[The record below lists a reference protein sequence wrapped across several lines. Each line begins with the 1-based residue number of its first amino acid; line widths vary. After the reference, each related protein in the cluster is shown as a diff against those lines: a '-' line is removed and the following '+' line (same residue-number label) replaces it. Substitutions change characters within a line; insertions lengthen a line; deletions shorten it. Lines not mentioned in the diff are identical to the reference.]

1 MSEPIKKI
9 NNIKDFIGIF
19 DNYVDEET
27 CNKIIS
33 SFELNKSN
41 QAINRKEAD
50 NSTEIVKKDLAIHYF
65 KGHNWIPELDT
76 CETYLREAI
85 KLYNDTTGFTSFIN
99 MPELH
104 FSPYK
109 VQRTLPGEG
118 YHVWHVE
125 RNYQEICFRALVLTI
140 YLNDVDEGGETEFLL
155 QSQRVKPK
163 KGRIVLFPADF
174 PYVHRGNPPLQKEK
188 YILTSWLASK

>member
-1 MSEPIKKI
+1 MIEPIKKI
-9 NNIKDFIGIF
+9 NYIKDFIGIF

-27 CNKIIS
+27 CDKIIS
-33 SFELNKSN
+33 SFELNKKN
-41 QAINRKEAD
+41 QAIDRKEAD

-85 KLYNDTTGFTSFIN
+85 KLYDDTTGFTSFIN
-99 MPELH
+99 MTELH

-118 YHVWHVE
+118 YHVWHIE

-140 YLNDVDEGGETEFLL
+140 YLNDVNEGGETEFLL

-163 KGRIVLFPADF
+163 KGRILLFPADF
-174 PYVHRGNPPLQKEK
+174 PYVHRGNPPLQKDK